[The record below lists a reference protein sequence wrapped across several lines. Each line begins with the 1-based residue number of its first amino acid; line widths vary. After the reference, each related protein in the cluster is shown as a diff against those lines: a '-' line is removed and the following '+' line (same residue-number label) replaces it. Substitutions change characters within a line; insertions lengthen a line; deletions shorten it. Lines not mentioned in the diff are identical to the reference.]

1 MILTV
6 LLCLLLLILV
16 GLMIREENNTTL
28 IILFFLFS
36 FVSASIYL
44 ISSAPDIALAEIA
57 IGCAFIP
64 LVYIITI
71 MRQNTFTV
79 AFYDGDE
86 TQSYCDPE
94 VLIRFMALLEE
105 FCDLY
110 ELKPRL
116 ITHPIRYKPAME
128 GIFRPG
134 NIDILADYDETT
146 GILNLTGNGRNLMI
160 PQLEKILG
168 RDERIRFT
176 EAGLRA
182 YED

>member
-1 MILTV
+1 MVLTV
-6 LLCLLLLILV
+6 LLCVLLLILV
-16 GLMIREENNTTL
+16 GLMVREENNTTL

-36 FVSASIYL
+36 FDAACIYL
-44 ISSAPDIALAEIA
+44 ITSAPDIALAEIT

-64 LVYIITI
+64 LVFIITI

-79 AFYDGDE
+79 AFYAGDE

-94 VLIRFMALLEE
+94 VLVSFMALLEE

-110 ELKPRL
+110 GLKPRL
-116 ITHPIRYKPAME
+116 ITHPIRFKPSME

-134 NIDILADYDETT
+134 NIDILADYDETK
-146 GILNLTGNGRNLMI
+146 GVLNLMGNGRNVMI
-160 PQLEKILG
+160 HQLEKILSKS
-168 RDERIRFT
+168 ERIRFK
-176 EAGLRA
+176 EAGEIT

>member
-6 LLCLLLLILV
+6 LLCLLLMLLV
-16 GLMIREENNTTL
+16 VLMVREEDSTTL

-36 FVSASIYL
+36 FDAACIYL

-64 LVYIITI
+64 LVFIITI

-79 AFYDGDE
+79 AFYAGEE

-94 VLIRFMALLEE
+94 VLVAFMAQLEE

-116 ITHPIRYKPAME
+116 VTHPIRFKPAME

-146 GILNLTGNGRNLMI
+146 GILNLMGNGRNLMI

-168 RDERIRFT
+168 GNVRIRFKD
-176 EAGLRA
+176 AGVST

>member
-1 MILTV
+1 MILTA

-16 GLMIREENNTTL
+16 GLMIRENNNTTL

-36 FVSASIYL
+36 FDSACIYL

-64 LVYIITI
+64 LVFIITI

-79 AFYDGDE
+79 AFYAGDE
-86 TQSYCDPE
+86 TQSYCDPD
-94 VLIRFMALLEE
+94 VLIRFMALMEE

-116 ITHPIRYKPAME
+116 ITHPIRFKPAME
-128 GIFRPG
+128 GVFRPG
-134 NIDILADYDETT
+134 NIDILADYDETS
-146 GILNLTGNGRNLMI
+146 GILSLMGNGRNVMI
-160 PQLEKILG
+160 PQLQRILG
-168 RDERIRFT
+168 KDEQIRFIS
-176 EAGLRA
+176 AGVSA

>member
-1 MILTV
+1 MVLTV
-6 LLCLLLLILV
+6 LLSVLLLILV
-16 GLMIREENNTTL
+16 GLMVREENNTTL

-36 FVSASIYL
+36 FDAACIYL
-44 ISSAPDIALAEIA
+44 ITSAPDIALAEIT

-64 LVYIITI
+64 LVFIITI

-79 AFYDGDE
+79 AFYAGDE

-94 VLIRFMALLEE
+94 VLVGFMALLEE

-110 ELKPRL
+110 DLKPRL
-116 ITHPIRYKPAME
+116 ITHPIRFKPSME
-128 GIFRPG
+128 GVFRPG
-134 NIDILADYDETT
+134 NIDILADYDEVK
-146 GILNLTGNGRNLMI
+146 GILNLMGNGRNVMI

-168 RDERIRFT
+168 RDQRICFID
-176 EAGLRA
+176 AGEGA

>member
-6 LLCLLLLILV
+6 LLCLLLLILAV
-16 GLMIREENNTTL
+16 LMIREENNTTL

-36 FVSASIYL
+36 FDAACIYL

-79 AFYDGDE
+79 AFYAGDE

-116 ITHPIRYKPAME
+116 ITHPIRFKPAME
-128 GIFRPG
+128 GVFRPG
-134 NIDILADYDETT
+134 NIDILADYDETA
-146 GILNLTGNGRNLMI
+146 GILNLLGNGRNVMI
-160 PQLEKILG
+160 PQLEKIMG
-168 RDERIRFT
+168 RDKQIRFS
-176 EAGLRA
+176 EAGVSA